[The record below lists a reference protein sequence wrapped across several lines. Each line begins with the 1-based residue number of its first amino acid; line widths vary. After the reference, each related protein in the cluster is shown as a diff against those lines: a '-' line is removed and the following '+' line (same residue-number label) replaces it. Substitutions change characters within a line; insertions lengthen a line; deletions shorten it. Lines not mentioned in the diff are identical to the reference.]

1 MCRMCV
7 RSRSCDFYVKLKRT
21 CVTLISLPFVCN
33 NGTEEKIGLKV
44 DITST
49 ETINKSM
56 NIIIGE
62 GFLYATFSRHNRS
75 WLYIVNLI
83 KVIIFLVATFIIVT
97 ISSRQRTKIRQ
108 WFPLEE
114 IAQFGF
120 HLNFLDQ
127 YSRSVQAKDHACKT
141 FGPLMHAGSHANSRK
156 ISSVSFFFGQ
166 ILFLH
171 ACPPFRL
178 L

>member
-62 GFLYATFSRHNRS
+62 GFLCDVFATQPFLT
-75 WLYIVNLI
+75 LYR
-83 KVIIFLVATFIIVT
+83 KSYKSDH
-97 ISSRQRTKIRQ
+97 ISCSNIYNCYNQFPSKDKNTPMVSFGRNSSV
-108 WFPLEE
+108 WFPS
-114 IAQFGF
+114 QF
-120 HLNFLDQ
+120 HI
-127 YSRSVQAKDHACKT
+127 HA
-141 FGPLMHAGSHANSRK
+141 FF
-156 ISSVSFFFGQ
+156 SFFWKFSLKSSLIATMVGN
-166 ILFLH
+166 
-171 ACPPFRL
+171 RL
-178 L
+178 GTSRRVASTDYGLL

>member
-1 MCRMCV
+1 MCV

-62 GFLYATFSRHNRS
+62 GFLCDVFAAQPFLT
-75 WLYIVNLI
+75 LYRKSYKSDHISCSNIYNCYNQFPSKDKNTPMVSFGRNSSVWFPSQFHIHAFFFIFLEI
-83 KVIIFLVATFIIVT
+83 QLKVIIDSNNGWESTWNFKT
-97 ISSRQRTKIRQ
+97 SRFNGL
-108 WFPLEE
+108 WFTLM
-114 IAQFGF
+114 
-120 HLNFLDQ
+120 
-127 YSRSVQAKDHACKT
+127 YSK
-141 FGPLMHAGSHANSRK
+141 LY
-156 ISSVSFFFGQ
+156 
-166 ILFLH
+166 
-171 ACPPFRL
+171 
-178 L
+178 